1 MDFISSATHFPRFL
15 DRLLIRELFAARKD
29 FFTLEINER
38 KARKK
43 EEKKTKLYSVQNIK
57 RQQSLN

>member
-15 DRLLIRELFAARKD
+15 DRHLIRELFAARKD
-29 FFTLEINER
+29 FFTLEMNER

-43 EEKKTKLYSVQNIK
+43 EEKKNQTVQCTEH
-57 RQQSLN
+57 